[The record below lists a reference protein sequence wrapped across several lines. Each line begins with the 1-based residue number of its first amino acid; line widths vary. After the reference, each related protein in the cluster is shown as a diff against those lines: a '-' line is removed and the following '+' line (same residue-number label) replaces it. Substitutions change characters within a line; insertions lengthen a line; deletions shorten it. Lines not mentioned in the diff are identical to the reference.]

1 MLASARP
8 LPAELFVVAG
18 IGLFMTVAV
27 GVLIWVL
34 YRASREK

>member
-1 MLASARP
+1 MLALADP
-8 LPAELFVVAG
+8 LPAEVLVVAG
-18 IGLFMTVAV
+18 IGFFMSTAV